1 MLLQGSQSIRRPEQA
16 RTEQPGIEQPAQ
28 RRVAASEPAPVLS
41 VRARNYP
48 PITWDHPSLGK
59 TVATGLGGISKTTAL
74 FILLGAVFVGTAMAI
89 AIMVT
94 SIVSAFGIDA
104 SSGY

>member
-1 MLLQGSQSIRRPEQA
+1 MLLQGSRPEPA
-16 RTEQPGIEQPAQ
+16 RTEQPAP
-28 RRVAASEPAPVLS
+28 RRVAAPEPMPTVS

-59 TVATGLGGISKTTAL
+59 TVATGLGGKSKTTAL
-74 FILLGAVFVGTAMAI
+74 LILLGAVFVGAAMAI
-89 AIMVT
+89 AIVVT

>member
-1 MLLQGSQSIRRPEQA
+1 MLLQGSHSIRRPEQA
-16 RTEQPGIEQPAQ
+16 RAEQPAP
-28 RRVAASEPAPVLS
+28 RRVTVPEPAPAVT
-41 VRARNYP
+41 VRSRNYP
-48 PITWDHPSLGK
+48 PITWDHPSLGR

-74 FILLGAVFVGTAMAI
+74 FILLGAVFVGAAMAI
-89 AIMVT
+89 AIVLT

>member
-1 MLLQGSQSIRRPEQA
+1 MLLQGSQSIRRSEQA
-16 RTEQPGIEQPAQ
+16 RAEQPAP
-28 RRVAASEPAPVLS
+28 RRVAAPEPAPAVS
-41 VRARNYP
+41 VRGRNYP
-48 PITWDHPSLGK
+48 PITWEHPSLGRS
-59 TVATGLGGISKTTAL
+59 VATGLGGISKSTAL
-74 FILLGAVFVGTAMAI
+74 LVLLGAVFIGAAMAI

>member
-1 MLLQGSQSIRRPEQA
+1 MLLQGSQSIRRQEQA
-16 RTEQPGIEQPAQ
+16 RTEQPAH
-28 RRVAASEPAPVLS
+28 RRVAAPEPAPTVV
-41 VRARNYP
+41 VRTRNYP